1 MGDGFRI
8 SVLILE
14 LECEDKIEKRHKRRR
29 DHQQHVSAA
38 VVRKYTYYDLVE
50 HVIAM
55 VN

>member
-1 MGDGFRI
+1 VGDGFRI

-14 LECEDKIEKRHKRRR
+14 LECEDKIENRHKRRR
-29 DHQQHVSAA
+29 DHQHVSAA